1 MVDEF
6 RLDREVYARLEMAD
20 VEIAAAVAQGG
31 CRWCGGPL
39 HRADYE
45 RKPRGGLVAPVAEEW
60 KLRIGLC
67 CGRRGCR
74 RRATPPSVRFLGR
87 RVYVGAVVIIAS
99 VVALA
104 LRGRALAAETGV
116 PARTARRWSAWWR
129 AGFPSTSLFAVI
141 AGRIVPA
148 LRRAELPRS
157 LLERFLGAPTVR
169 MERLLA
175 VVAPLTTTS
184 VADGS
189 RFVRGA
195 L

>member
-20 VEIAAAVAQGG
+20 VEIAAAVARGG

-45 RKPRGGLVAPVAEEW
+45 RKPRGALIAAASEVWRV
-60 KLRIGLC
+60 RIGLC

-141 AGRIVPA
+141 AGRMVPA
-148 LRRAELPRS
+148 LRCAELPRS

-175 VVAPLTTTS
+175 VIAPLTTTS

-195 L
+195 P